1 MDYNSLKAL
10 LSEQVKQTK
19 FINNIVFPNKNKI
32 SKEKQITLLESEFTE
47 LNKNRDQLKPSAELV
62 KLLNE
67 NQKLKYRIRILEQVI
82 DCLNAK
88 ITII

>member
-10 LSEQVKQTK
+10 LSEQVKYRQVYLIIYLNFCFWTES
-19 FINNIVFPNKNKI
+19 NV
-32 SKEKQITLLESEFTE
+32 KEKQISVLESEFTE

-67 NQKLKYRIRILEQVI
+67 NQKLKYRIRILEQV
-82 DCLNAK
+82 
-88 ITII
+88 